1 MNNKSDKLLIG
12 SKAIRAYLHDIS
24 EPVFKKFLKMG
35 MPVIVIDNRYY
46 ASTDNLDEYFKSVN
60 LGRITDIPEYAE

>member
-1 MNNKSDKLLIG
+1 
-12 SKAIRAYLHDIS
+12 
-24 EPVFKKFLKMG
+24 

-60 LGRITDIPEYAE
+60 LGRITDIREYAE